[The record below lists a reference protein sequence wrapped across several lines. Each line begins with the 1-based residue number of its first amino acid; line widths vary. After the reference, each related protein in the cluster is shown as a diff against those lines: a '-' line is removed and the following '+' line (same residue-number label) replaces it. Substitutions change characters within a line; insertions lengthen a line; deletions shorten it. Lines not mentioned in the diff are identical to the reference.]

1 MLFLENV
8 TGKLVYLLLFY
19 FWPFSYFF
27 CGVFILVIRHASP
40 LVFGV
45 YILYLL
51 WITGLVVDIVWPV
64 WIKNTEEEHW
74 EECLVCKHDEVNWVS
89 STHIRAG
96 CSDTHLFYPR
106 LGEAATGRCLGHWP
120 ASVAEPVSST
130 FGVKDPVFKNKV
142 GRERGRASALISGPD
157 VYCSC
162 VPWYTCVTLAR
173 LW

>member
-1 MLFLENV
+1 
-8 TGKLVYLLLFY
+8 
-19 FWPFSYFF
+19 
-27 CGVFILVIRHASP
+27 
-40 LVFGV
+40 VFGV

-96 CSDTHLFYPR
+96 CSDTYLFYPS

-162 VPWYTCVTLAR
+162 VTEIRMCDVGPFMIVSI
-173 LW
+173 LWLCIHQGWRERTHV